1 MNARSPV
8 AGWLYI
14 IAALLLGVLIGA
26 VAFALPA
33 PQPPFVSE
41 ALPSNMQL
49 LGEVTT
55 VMDPDDPLV
64 AELREADEL
73 RSANDRV
80 AAH

>member
-26 VAFALPA
+26 VAFAMPA
-33 PQPPFVSE
+33 PQPPVVVE
-41 ALPSNMQL
+41 IPSNMQL

-64 AELREADEL
+64 ADLREADEL
-73 RSANDRV
+73 RAANDRV